1 MQLEEPEVDAL
12 VYFGQRQWAMM
23 LRDKKVWCIWD
34 AVGRSNWN
42 PEFKEESGER

>member
-1 MQLEEPEVDAL
+1 MQLGEPEVDVL
-12 VYFGQRQWAMM
+12 VGFGQRQRATM
-23 LRDKKVWCIWD
+23 LRDKKVWCIWE